1 MQRLQLL
8 PVESPNLVEVIF
20 RPGIHCQYWQITIVF
35 LDAVPHSRHL
45 LVVVIEVLMLF
56 HMPL

>member
-8 PVESPNLVEVIF
+8 AVESPNLVEVIF
-20 RPGIHCQYWQITIVF
+20 RPGIHCHWQITIVF